1 MEFKILITLY
11 CSDSSYLLV
20 KLLKFIFMT
29 TVTLE
34 SKNEKKEEKHLSRF
48 GLLFKVFLVMPCR

>member
-1 MEFKILITLY
+1 MEFKISITLY

-34 SKNEKKEEKHLSRF
+34 SKNEKKRGKTSVTV
-48 GLLFKVFLVMPCR
+48 GVVV